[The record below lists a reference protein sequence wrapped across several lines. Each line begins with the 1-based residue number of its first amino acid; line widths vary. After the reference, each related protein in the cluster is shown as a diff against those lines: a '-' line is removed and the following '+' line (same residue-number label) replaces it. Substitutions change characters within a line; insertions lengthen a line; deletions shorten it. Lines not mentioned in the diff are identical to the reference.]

1 MAKITLLG
9 LYNYNN
15 TLFDSEFDWPEDL
28 DGSLCCQCILDRC
41 GEFELLYPDWNFMHD
56 LKIPLFF
63 NKHYRTFQKWS
74 DALNIEYDPL
84 NNYDRTEEYTDEEH
98 TSGSDSRS
106 NTTTG
111 THSNTTG
118 ETHDTT
124 RTTGGTS
131 QNDVYAYDSAS
142 TASPK
147 DKRTDSGTDRDAG
160 GSTVTD
166 SGTTGGT
173 LSETGSNTGSKM
185 LTHSA
190 HLYGNIGVTTSQ
202 QMLQSELD
210 IARWNLYEQIADL
223 FCEEMCIMIY

>member
-9 LYNYNN
+9 LWNYNN
-15 TLFDSEFDWPEDL
+15 DLFGAEHDWPKDL
-28 DGSLCCQCILDRC
+28 DGNLCNQCIIDRC
-41 GEFELLYPDWNFMHD
+41 GEFELLYPDWDYMHD
-56 LKIPLFF
+56 VKIPLFF

-147 DKRTDSGTDRDAG
+147 DKRTDTGTDRDAG

-185 LTHSA
+185 LTHTA
-190 HLYGNIGVTTSQ
+190 HLYGNIGVTTTQ
-202 QMLQSELD
+202 KL
-210 IARWNLYEQIADL
+210 IREQRAIDL
-223 FCEEMCIMIY
+223 FNVYDIIIEDFKMRFCILIY